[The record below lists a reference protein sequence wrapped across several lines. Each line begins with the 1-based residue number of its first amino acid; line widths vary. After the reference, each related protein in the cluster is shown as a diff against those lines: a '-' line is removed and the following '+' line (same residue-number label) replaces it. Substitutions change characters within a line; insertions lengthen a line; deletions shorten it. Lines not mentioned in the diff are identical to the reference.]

1 MKINKSRNG
10 FYVGAA
16 IGFLGYLIQAT
27 SGANPNELDISE
39 LLLDCFIFSILSGC
53 LIFLGVSSL
62 AGRGHADNIN
72 SQKRDNEIRERL
84 NQEVAT
90 HNISDKK

>member
-1 MKINKSRNG
+1 VKINKTRNG
-10 FYVGAA
+10 FYIGAA

-27 SGANPNELDISE
+27 TGVTPKELDITE
-39 LLLDCFIFSILSGC
+39 LLFDSFIFSMVSGC
-53 LIFLGVSSL
+53 IIFLGVSSL

-72 SQKRDNEIRERL
+72 SQKRDSEIRERL